1 MAFSDADFSESD
13 RAQLVKLEQDLI
25 TELDANAGNTPG
37 GQPNGEEG
45 ETHEGE
51 TTQTTTVEK
60 TETTQTATATTAAT
74 ETATTPNT
82 ETPQPA
88 AEQPGAKKGDPRA
101 ALRAARHETRIARRR
116 AEQLE
121 AQVRELQQQAPPKS
135 DETDVAAVL
144 SVLEADHPEVA
155 AVVKPLV
162 EKVNDLLQ
170 TKLDTA
176 QTKRVETPAFA
187 PEVLPDDLQDVI
199 DSTEGLEQLET
210 WRVSADMQEHWQAA
224 KAADRLLLNLPRW
237 KQASEAERLAEV
249 IRRVNADMAAAQV
262 PATKQPDPKEQARAR
277 IEAAPKAGIETL
289 SDLRGG
295 ETSSTTTTPDYTRM
309 SDEEIIASL

>member
-74 ETATTPNT
+74 ETATTPST

-88 AEQPGAKKGDPRA
+88 AEQPGAKKGDQRV
-101 ALRAARHETRIARRR
+101 ALRAARHGERIQRRR
-116 AEQLE
+116 ADQLE
-121 AQVRELQQQAPPKS
+121 AQLRELQQQAPPKS

-162 EKVNDLLQ
+162 EKVNDLQ

-176 QTKRVETPAFA
+176 QTKRAETPAFA